1 MALGMPVLP
10 PTLAWSP
17 PPVSTLLTS
26 PFLATVSLP
35 MARGR
40 LRLRPTPLLL
50 LPAVLLPPTPPLMLP
65 LLLLPQCTPPLPW
78 PPSLLPLWL
87 TLLPLPSLL
96 RLWLLLLPLLLF
108 PLCTPLPPWLPWLL
122 PLLLLLPPPLLLAS
136 PPMLDMPPML
146 ASSPPPASTLPT
158 SLFLAMVSSA
168 TAKGRPSL
176 STLESTEATD
186 TTPFT
191 LWLPPPSELST
202 PALSV
207 SAPTSTVPRFPVKW
221 PLLKVP
227 STIEIYEM

>member
-96 RLWLLLLPLLLF
+96 PPLLLLLLLP
-108 PLCTPLPPWLPWLL
+108 PTLPPLLLPWLL

-136 PPMLDMPPML
+136 PPMLDMPPMR

-168 TAKGRPSL
+168 TARGRPSL